1 MDDLHTD
8 GNAMAGLL
16 SELLAVDAT
25 RILRRCHS
33 CGEDRPIADHRAYH
47 GAGVVL
53 RCPVCSDV
61 ALRLVVSENAVT
73 AEPRGAFR
81 IARDARPP
89 A

>member
-25 RILRRCHS
+25 TIVRRCHS
-33 CGEDRPIADHRAYH
+33 CAEDRAIADHLAYH

-53 RCPVCSDV
+53 RCPACGDV
-61 ALRLVVSENAVT
+61 ALRLVVTETGLT

-81 IARDARPP
+81 VTRAG
-89 A
+89 